1 MPACIQLTYILLFGL
16 WPKSMSFFRLQ
27 ERVARFYDSLF
38 LLVLLF
44 TSSPLLLVLLLL
56 PALACRRGCPHS
68 PGLAG
73 PKLCQFKFK
82 MSEPDPWQM
91 ECHEICHF
99 KCANI
104 DLIWCQIESQK
115 YVNSM
120 SDFTADRMSDA
131 MSINMA
137 NRKSEI
143 RWNQCVRDN
152 AR

>member
-1 MPACIQLTYILLFGL
+1 
-16 WPKSMSFFRLQ
+16 
-27 ERVARFYDSLF
+27 
-38 LLVLLF
+38 
-44 TSSPLLLVLLLL
+44 
-56 PALACRRGCPHS
+56 
-68 PGLAG
+68 
-73 PKLCQFKFK
+73 
-82 MSEPDPWQM
+82 M

-143 RWNQCVRDN
+143 R
-152 AR
+152 